1 MMFNRNNE
9 PIIIKNDE
17 FRKCILF
24 ISFPIYDYKE
34 EELKILKDVIFDRSE
49 KYDTKRKL
57 AIACINNYC
66 LSYRS
71 KISFIGNNAFLE
83 FALIYPSVASLKKDV
98 LQDNLLFAREMIFNP
113 YLENGAFSEKLVRES
128 IEMYKEGVKN
138 KLKRYDGYCQYK
150 NDLLI
155 DENDYLVSKVFKDL
169 SLLSNV
175 TSERLY
181 NVYKKIISGP
191 PLTFLI
197 GNVDEKKSKELVKE
211 STIVKNL
218 LSSNNSDVLFNYL
231 RNDNDL
237 VYRTN
242 AYTYGFGTLSLISFT
257 GSKNIDMIF
266 ELYEKAMNY
275 ISDINYIESRLPLFT
290 EKARID
296 NELDKEELSTIL
308 FDYVD
313 KYLGYSNEKYYDV
326 IKSIK
331 PLEVKD
337 FIDNRLVSTLTILRI
352 NKNSKS
358 TNHVEL
364 YTFFGG
370 NNGEYVDYNGNTRSI
385 KPGTAHLLE
394 HYICENTVEGN
405 LLDNLRKYNILSCN
419 GGTNNENT
427 SYFFNTVTNFYECLE
442 TFLRGIYNISFT
454 KEKLDKTK
462 MAVYSEI
469 RDDKNNEKNKIIE
482 KKING
487 LFTINRKTL
496 GSSGSVKSITI
507 KEIKDV
513 YDNIYIPCNQFLV
526 LAGNFDYDK
535 TRN

>member
-113 YLENGAFSEKLVRES
+113 YLENGVFSEKLVRES
-128 IEMYKEGVKN
+128 IEMYKESVKN

-197 GNVDEKKSKELVKE
+197 GNVDEKKSKELIKEIILDNKISNVKFE
-211 STIVKNL
+211 TDYNVYVKNISNSVEVVRENSEFSTSSVCCNYKVRDMCCYRDRVLLTIVKNL

-242 AYTYGFGTLSLISFT
+242 AYTYDFGTLSLISFT

-313 KYLGYSNEKYYDV
+313 KYLGYTNEKYYDA

-337 FIDNRLVSTLTILRI
+337 FIDNRLVMV
-352 NKNSKS
+352 SKYIG
-358 TNHVEL
+358 V
-364 YTFFGG
+364 GK
-370 NNGEYVDYNGNTRSI
+370 DY
-385 KPGTAHLLE
+385 E
-394 HYICENTVEGN
+394 
-405 LLDNLRKYNILSCN
+405 
-419 GGTNNENT
+419 
-427 SYFFNTVTNFYECLE
+427 
-442 TFLRGIYNISFT
+442 
-454 KEKLDKTK
+454 
-462 MAVYSEI
+462 
-469 RDDKNNEKNKIIE
+469 
-482 KKING
+482 
-487 LFTINRKTL
+487 
-496 GSSGSVKSITI
+496 
-507 KEIKDV
+507 
-513 YDNIYIPCNQFLV
+513 
-526 LAGNFDYDK
+526 
-535 TRN
+535 

>member
-98 LQDNLLFAREMIFNP
+98 LQNNLLFAREMIFNP

-128 IEMYKEGVKN
+128 IEMYKESVKN

-211 STIVKNL
+211 IILDNKISNVKFETDYNVYVKKISNSVEVVRENSEFSTSSVCCNYKVRDMCCYRDRVLLTIVKNL

-313 KYLGYSNEKYYDV
+313 KYLGYTNEKYYDV

-337 FIDNRLVSTLTILRI
+337 FIDNRLVMV
-352 NKNSKS
+352 SKYIG
-358 TNHVEL
+358 V
-364 YTFFGG
+364 GK
-370 NNGEYVDYNGNTRSI
+370 DY
-385 KPGTAHLLE
+385 E
-394 HYICENTVEGN
+394 
-405 LLDNLRKYNILSCN
+405 
-419 GGTNNENT
+419 
-427 SYFFNTVTNFYECLE
+427 
-442 TFLRGIYNISFT
+442 
-454 KEKLDKTK
+454 
-462 MAVYSEI
+462 
-469 RDDKNNEKNKIIE
+469 
-482 KKING
+482 
-487 LFTINRKTL
+487 
-496 GSSGSVKSITI
+496 
-507 KEIKDV
+507 
-513 YDNIYIPCNQFLV
+513 
-526 LAGNFDYDK
+526 
-535 TRN
+535 

>member
-9 PIIIKNDE
+9 PVIIKNDK

-24 ISFPIYDYKE
+24 TSFPIYDYKE

-113 YLENGAFSEKLVRES
+113 YLENGVFSEKLVRES

-197 GNVDEKKSKELVKE
+197 GNVDEKKSKELIKKIILDDKISNVKFKTDYNVYVKNISNSVE
-211 STIVKNL
+211 VVRENSDFSTSSVCCNYKVRGMCCYRDRALLTIVKNL

-257 GSKNIDMIF
+257 SSKNIDMIF

-275 ISDINYIESRLPLFT
+275 ISDINYIESKLSLFT

-337 FIDNRLVSTLTILRI
+337 FIDNRLVMV
-352 NKNSKS
+352 SKYIG
-358 TNHVEL
+358 V
-364 YTFFGG
+364 GR
-370 NNGEYVDYNGNTRSI
+370 DY
-385 KPGTAHLLE
+385 E
-394 HYICENTVEGN
+394 
-405 LLDNLRKYNILSCN
+405 
-419 GGTNNENT
+419 
-427 SYFFNTVTNFYECLE
+427 
-442 TFLRGIYNISFT
+442 
-454 KEKLDKTK
+454 
-462 MAVYSEI
+462 
-469 RDDKNNEKNKIIE
+469 
-482 KKING
+482 
-487 LFTINRKTL
+487 
-496 GSSGSVKSITI
+496 
-507 KEIKDV
+507 
-513 YDNIYIPCNQFLV
+513 
-526 LAGNFDYDK
+526 
-535 TRN
+535 

>member
-113 YLENGAFSEKLVRES
+113 YLENGVFSEKLVRKS

-155 DENDYLVSKVFKDL
+155 DENDHLVSKVFKDL

-197 GNVDEKKSKELVKE
+197 GNVDEKKSKELIKEIILDNKISNVKFE
-211 STIVKNL
+211 TDYNVYVKNISNSVEVVRENSEFSTSSVCCNYKVRDMCCYRDRVLLTIVKNL

-266 ELYEKAMNY
+266 ELYEKAINY

-313 KYLGYSNEKYYDV
+313 KYLGYTNEKYYDV

-337 FIDNRLVSTLTILRI
+337 FIDNRLVMV
-352 NKNSKS
+352 SKYIG
-358 TNHVEL
+358 V
-364 YTFFGG
+364 GK
-370 NNGEYVDYNGNTRSI
+370 DY
-385 KPGTAHLLE
+385 E
-394 HYICENTVEGN
+394 
-405 LLDNLRKYNILSCN
+405 
-419 GGTNNENT
+419 
-427 SYFFNTVTNFYECLE
+427 
-442 TFLRGIYNISFT
+442 
-454 KEKLDKTK
+454 
-462 MAVYSEI
+462 
-469 RDDKNNEKNKIIE
+469 
-482 KKING
+482 
-487 LFTINRKTL
+487 
-496 GSSGSVKSITI
+496 
-507 KEIKDV
+507 
-513 YDNIYIPCNQFLV
+513 
-526 LAGNFDYDK
+526 
-535 TRN
+535 

>member
-113 YLENGAFSEKLVRES
+113 YLENGVFSEKLVRES
-128 IEMYKEGVKN
+128 IEMYKESVKN

-197 GNVDEKKSKELVKE
+197 ANVDEKKSKELVKE
-211 STIVKNL
+211 IILDNKISNVKFETDYNVYVKNISNSVEVVRENSEFSTSSVCCNYKVRDMCCYRDRVLLTIVKNL

-313 KYLGYSNEKYYDV
+313 KYLGYTNEKYYDV

-337 FIDNRLVSTLTILRI
+337 FIDNRLVMV
-352 NKNSKS
+352 SKYIG
-358 TNHVEL
+358 V
-364 YTFFGG
+364 GK
-370 NNGEYVDYNGNTRSI
+370 DY
-385 KPGTAHLLE
+385 E
-394 HYICENTVEGN
+394 
-405 LLDNLRKYNILSCN
+405 
-419 GGTNNENT
+419 
-427 SYFFNTVTNFYECLE
+427 
-442 TFLRGIYNISFT
+442 
-454 KEKLDKTK
+454 
-462 MAVYSEI
+462 
-469 RDDKNNEKNKIIE
+469 
-482 KKING
+482 
-487 LFTINRKTL
+487 
-496 GSSGSVKSITI
+496 
-507 KEIKDV
+507 
-513 YDNIYIPCNQFLV
+513 
-526 LAGNFDYDK
+526 
-535 TRN
+535 

>member
-113 YLENGAFSEKLVRES
+113 YLENGVFSEKLVRES
-128 IEMYKEGVKN
+128 IEMYKESVKN

-211 STIVKNL
+211 IILGNKISNVKFETDYNVYVKNISNSVEVVRENSEFSTSSVCCNYKVRDMCCYRDRVLLTIVKNL

-337 FIDNRLVSTLTILRI
+337 FIDNRLVMV
-352 NKNSKS
+352 SKYIG
-358 TNHVEL
+358 V
-364 YTFFGG
+364 GK
-370 NNGEYVDYNGNTRSI
+370 DY
-385 KPGTAHLLE
+385 E
-394 HYICENTVEGN
+394 
-405 LLDNLRKYNILSCN
+405 
-419 GGTNNENT
+419 
-427 SYFFNTVTNFYECLE
+427 
-442 TFLRGIYNISFT
+442 
-454 KEKLDKTK
+454 
-462 MAVYSEI
+462 
-469 RDDKNNEKNKIIE
+469 
-482 KKING
+482 
-487 LFTINRKTL
+487 
-496 GSSGSVKSITI
+496 
-507 KEIKDV
+507 
-513 YDNIYIPCNQFLV
+513 
-526 LAGNFDYDK
+526 
-535 TRN
+535 

>member
-113 YLENGAFSEKLVRES
+113 YLENGVFSEKLVRES

-197 GNVDEKKSKELVKE
+197 GNVDEKKSKELIKEIILDNKISNVKFE
-211 STIVKNL
+211 TDYNVYVKNISNSVEVVRENSEFSTSSVCCNYKVRGMCCYRDRVLLTIVKNL

-242 AYTYGFGTLSLISFT
+242 AYTYDFGTLSLISFT

-313 KYLGYSNEKYYDV
+313 KYLGYTNEKYYDV

-337 FIDNRLVSTLTILRI
+337 FIDNRLVMV
-352 NKNSKS
+352 SKYIG
-358 TNHVEL
+358 V
-364 YTFFGG
+364 GK
-370 NNGEYVDYNGNTRSI
+370 DY
-385 KPGTAHLLE
+385 E
-394 HYICENTVEGN
+394 
-405 LLDNLRKYNILSCN
+405 
-419 GGTNNENT
+419 
-427 SYFFNTVTNFYECLE
+427 
-442 TFLRGIYNISFT
+442 
-454 KEKLDKTK
+454 
-462 MAVYSEI
+462 
-469 RDDKNNEKNKIIE
+469 
-482 KKING
+482 
-487 LFTINRKTL
+487 
-496 GSSGSVKSITI
+496 
-507 KEIKDV
+507 
-513 YDNIYIPCNQFLV
+513 
-526 LAGNFDYDK
+526 
-535 TRN
+535 

>member
-98 LQDNLLFAREMIFNP
+98 LQDNLLFAREMIFNR
-113 YLENGAFSEKLVRES
+113 YLENGVFSEKLVRES

-197 GNVDEKKSKELVKE
+197 GNVDEKKSKELIKKIILDNKISNVKFE
-211 STIVKNL
+211 TDYNVYVKNISNSVEVVRENSEFSTSSVCCNYKVRDMCCYRDRVLLTIVKNL

-313 KYLGYSNEKYYDV
+313 KYLGYTNEKYYDV

-337 FIDNRLVSTLTILRI
+337 FIDNRLVMV
-352 NKNSKS
+352 SKYIG
-358 TNHVEL
+358 V
-364 YTFFGG
+364 GK
-370 NNGEYVDYNGNTRSI
+370 DY
-385 KPGTAHLLE
+385 E
-394 HYICENTVEGN
+394 
-405 LLDNLRKYNILSCN
+405 
-419 GGTNNENT
+419 
-427 SYFFNTVTNFYECLE
+427 
-442 TFLRGIYNISFT
+442 
-454 KEKLDKTK
+454 
-462 MAVYSEI
+462 
-469 RDDKNNEKNKIIE
+469 
-482 KKING
+482 
-487 LFTINRKTL
+487 
-496 GSSGSVKSITI
+496 
-507 KEIKDV
+507 
-513 YDNIYIPCNQFLV
+513 
-526 LAGNFDYDK
+526 
-535 TRN
+535 

>member
-113 YLENGAFSEKLVRES
+113 YLENGVFSEKLVRES

-197 GNVDEKKSKELVKE
+197 GNVDEKKSKELIKEIILDNKISNVKFE
-211 STIVKNL
+211 TDYNVYVKNISNSVEVVRENSEFSTSSVCCNYKVRDMRCYRDRVLLTIVKNL

-242 AYTYGFGTLSLISFT
+242 AYTYDFGTLSLISFT

-337 FIDNRLVSTLTILRI
+337 FIDNRLVMV
-352 NKNSKS
+352 SKYIG
-358 TNHVEL
+358 V
-364 YTFFGG
+364 GK
-370 NNGEYVDYNGNTRSI
+370 DY
-385 KPGTAHLLE
+385 E
-394 HYICENTVEGN
+394 
-405 LLDNLRKYNILSCN
+405 
-419 GGTNNENT
+419 
-427 SYFFNTVTNFYECLE
+427 
-442 TFLRGIYNISFT
+442 
-454 KEKLDKTK
+454 
-462 MAVYSEI
+462 
-469 RDDKNNEKNKIIE
+469 
-482 KKING
+482 
-487 LFTINRKTL
+487 
-496 GSSGSVKSITI
+496 
-507 KEIKDV
+507 
-513 YDNIYIPCNQFLV
+513 
-526 LAGNFDYDK
+526 
-535 TRN
+535 

>member
-98 LQDNLLFAREMIFNP
+98 LQNNLLFAREMIFNP

-128 IEMYKEGVKN
+128 IEMYKESVKN

-211 STIVKNL
+211 IILDNKISNVKFETDYNVYVKNISNSVEVVRENSEFSTSSVCCNYKVRDMCCYRDRVLLTIVKNL

-237 VYRTN
+237 VYRCY
-242 AYTYGFGTLSLISFT
+242 ARYTKFGTLTLASFT
-257 GSKNIDMIF
+257 DKGNFKMIF
-266 ELYEKAMNY
+266 DIYNDIMKVIE
-275 ISDINYIESRLPLFT
+275 DINYIEDKLPLII
-290 EKARID
+290 ENARID
-296 NELDKEELSTIL
+296 NELSKENLGDILYEHIDKHLE
-308 FDYVD
+308 YVKD
-313 KYLGYSNEKYYDV
+313 KYYD
-326 IKSIK
+326 ILKTITK
-331 PLEVKD
+331 EEVSD
-337 FIDNRLVSTLTILRI
+337 FIKNRLVMV
-352 NKNSKS
+352 SKY
-358 TNHVEL
+358 V
-364 YTFFGG
+364 GG
-370 NNGEYVDYNGNTRSI
+370 
-385 KPGTAHLLE
+385 
-394 HYICENTVEGN
+394 
-405 LLDNLRKYNILSCN
+405 
-419 GGTNNENT
+419 
-427 SYFFNTVTNFYECLE
+427 
-442 TFLRGIYNISFT
+442 
-454 KEKLDKTK
+454 DK
-462 MAVYSEI
+462 
-469 RDDKNNEKNKIIE
+469 
-482 KKING
+482 
-487 LFTINRKTL
+487 
-496 GSSGSVKSITI
+496 
-507 KEIKDV
+507 
-513 YDNIYIPCNQFLV
+513 
-526 LAGNFDYDK
+526 
-535 TRN
+535 

>member
-113 YLENGAFSEKLVRES
+113 YLENGVFSEKLVRES
-128 IEMYKEGVKN
+128 IEMYKESVKN

-150 NDLLI
+150 TDLLI

-211 STIVKNL
+211 IILDNKISNVKFETDYNVYVKNISNSVEVVRENSEFSTSSVCCNYKVRDMCCYRDRVLLTIVKNL

-242 AYTYGFGTLSLISFT
+242 AYTYDFGTLSLISFT

-275 ISDINYIESRLPLFT
+275 ISDVNYIESRLPLFT

-313 KYLGYSNEKYYDV
+313 KYLGYTNEKYYDV

-337 FIDNRLVSTLTILRI
+337 FIDNRLVMV
-352 NKNSKS
+352 SKYIG
-358 TNHVEL
+358 V
-364 YTFFGG
+364 GK
-370 NNGEYVDYNGNTRSI
+370 DY
-385 KPGTAHLLE
+385 E
-394 HYICENTVEGN
+394 
-405 LLDNLRKYNILSCN
+405 
-419 GGTNNENT
+419 
-427 SYFFNTVTNFYECLE
+427 
-442 TFLRGIYNISFT
+442 
-454 KEKLDKTK
+454 
-462 MAVYSEI
+462 
-469 RDDKNNEKNKIIE
+469 
-482 KKING
+482 
-487 LFTINRKTL
+487 
-496 GSSGSVKSITI
+496 
-507 KEIKDV
+507 
-513 YDNIYIPCNQFLV
+513 
-526 LAGNFDYDK
+526 
-535 TRN
+535 

>member
-49 KYDTKRKL
+49 KYDTRRKL

-113 YLENGAFSEKLVRES
+113 YLENGVFSEKLVRES
-128 IEMYKEGVKN
+128 IEMYKESVKN

-211 STIVKNL
+211 IILDNKISNVKFETDYNVYVKNISNSVEVVRENSEFSTSSVCCNYKVRDMCCYRDRVLLTIVKNL

-242 AYTYGFGTLSLISFT
+242 AYTYDFGTLSLISFT

-313 KYLGYSNEKYYDV
+313 KYLGYTNEKYYDV

-337 FIDNRLVSTLTILRI
+337 FIDNRLVMV
-352 NKNSKS
+352 SKYIG
-358 TNHVEL
+358 V
-364 YTFFGG
+364 GK
-370 NNGEYVDYNGNTRSI
+370 DY
-385 KPGTAHLLE
+385 E
-394 HYICENTVEGN
+394 
-405 LLDNLRKYNILSCN
+405 
-419 GGTNNENT
+419 
-427 SYFFNTVTNFYECLE
+427 
-442 TFLRGIYNISFT
+442 
-454 KEKLDKTK
+454 
-462 MAVYSEI
+462 
-469 RDDKNNEKNKIIE
+469 
-482 KKING
+482 
-487 LFTINRKTL
+487 
-496 GSSGSVKSITI
+496 
-507 KEIKDV
+507 
-513 YDNIYIPCNQFLV
+513 
-526 LAGNFDYDK
+526 
-535 TRN
+535 

>member
-113 YLENGAFSEKLVRES
+113 YLENGVFSEKLVRES
-128 IEMYKEGVKN
+128 IEMYKESVKN

-211 STIVKNL
+211 IILDNKISNVKFETDYNVYVKNISNSVEVVRENSEFSTSSVCCNYKVRDMCCYRDRVLLTIVKNL

-275 ISDINYIESRLPLFT
+275 IPDINYIESRLPLFT

-313 KYLGYSNEKYYDV
+313 KYLGYTNEKYYDV

-337 FIDNRLVSTLTILRI
+337 FIDNRLVMV
-352 NKNSKS
+352 SKYIG
-358 TNHVEL
+358 V
-364 YTFFGG
+364 GK
-370 NNGEYVDYNGNTRSI
+370 DY
-385 KPGTAHLLE
+385 E
-394 HYICENTVEGN
+394 
-405 LLDNLRKYNILSCN
+405 
-419 GGTNNENT
+419 
-427 SYFFNTVTNFYECLE
+427 
-442 TFLRGIYNISFT
+442 
-454 KEKLDKTK
+454 
-462 MAVYSEI
+462 
-469 RDDKNNEKNKIIE
+469 
-482 KKING
+482 
-487 LFTINRKTL
+487 
-496 GSSGSVKSITI
+496 
-507 KEIKDV
+507 
-513 YDNIYIPCNQFLV
+513 
-526 LAGNFDYDK
+526 
-535 TRN
+535 

>member
-98 LQDNLLFAREMIFNP
+98 LQNNLLFAREMIFNP

-128 IEMYKEGVKN
+128 IEMYKESVKN

-211 STIVKNL
+211 IILDNKISNVKFETDYNVYVKNISNSVEVVRENSEFSTSSVCCNYKVRDMCCYRDRVLLTIVKNL

-275 ISDINYIESRLPLFT
+275 ISDINYIENRLPLFT

-296 NELDKEELSTIL
+296 NKLDKEELSTIL

-313 KYLGYSNEKYYDV
+313 KYLGYTNEKYYDV

-337 FIDNRLVSTLTILRI
+337 FIDNRLVMV
-352 NKNSKS
+352 SKYIG
-358 TNHVEL
+358 V
-364 YTFFGG
+364 GK
-370 NNGEYVDYNGNTRSI
+370 DY
-385 KPGTAHLLE
+385 E
-394 HYICENTVEGN
+394 
-405 LLDNLRKYNILSCN
+405 
-419 GGTNNENT
+419 
-427 SYFFNTVTNFYECLE
+427 
-442 TFLRGIYNISFT
+442 
-454 KEKLDKTK
+454 
-462 MAVYSEI
+462 
-469 RDDKNNEKNKIIE
+469 
-482 KKING
+482 
-487 LFTINRKTL
+487 
-496 GSSGSVKSITI
+496 
-507 KEIKDV
+507 
-513 YDNIYIPCNQFLV
+513 
-526 LAGNFDYDK
+526 
-535 TRN
+535 

>member
-57 AIACINNYC
+57 VIACINNYC

-98 LQDNLLFAREMIFNP
+98 LQNNLLFAREMIFNP

-128 IEMYKEGVKN
+128 IEMYKESVKN

-211 STIVKNL
+211 IILDNKISNVKFETDYNVYVKNISNSVEVVRENSEFSTSSVCCNYKVRDMCCYRDRVLLTIVKNL

-313 KYLGYSNEKYYDV
+313 KYLGYTNEKYYDV

-337 FIDNRLVSTLTILRI
+337 FIDNRLVMV
-352 NKNSKS
+352 SKYIG
-358 TNHVEL
+358 V
-364 YTFFGG
+364 GK
-370 NNGEYVDYNGNTRSI
+370 DY
-385 KPGTAHLLE
+385 E
-394 HYICENTVEGN
+394 
-405 LLDNLRKYNILSCN
+405 
-419 GGTNNENT
+419 
-427 SYFFNTVTNFYECLE
+427 
-442 TFLRGIYNISFT
+442 
-454 KEKLDKTK
+454 
-462 MAVYSEI
+462 
-469 RDDKNNEKNKIIE
+469 
-482 KKING
+482 
-487 LFTINRKTL
+487 
-496 GSSGSVKSITI
+496 
-507 KEIKDV
+507 
-513 YDNIYIPCNQFLV
+513 
-526 LAGNFDYDK
+526 
-535 TRN
+535 

>member
-113 YLENGAFSEKLVRES
+113 YLENGVFSEKLVRES
-128 IEMYKEGVKN
+128 IEMYKESVKN

-211 STIVKNL
+211 IILDNKISNVKFETDYNVYVKNISNSVEVVRENSEFSTSSVCCNYKVRDMCCYRDRVLLTIVKNL

-242 AYTYGFGTLSLISFT
+242 AYTYGSGTLSLISFT

-275 ISDINYIESRLPLFT
+275 ISDINYIDSRLPLFT

-296 NELDKEELSTIL
+296 NELDKEVLSTIL

-313 KYLGYSNEKYYDV
+313 KYLGYTNEKYYDV

-337 FIDNRLVSTLTILRI
+337 FIDNRLVMV
-352 NKNSKS
+352 SKYIG
-358 TNHVEL
+358 V
-364 YTFFGG
+364 GK
-370 NNGEYVDYNGNTRSI
+370 DY
-385 KPGTAHLLE
+385 E
-394 HYICENTVEGN
+394 
-405 LLDNLRKYNILSCN
+405 
-419 GGTNNENT
+419 
-427 SYFFNTVTNFYECLE
+427 
-442 TFLRGIYNISFT
+442 
-454 KEKLDKTK
+454 
-462 MAVYSEI
+462 
-469 RDDKNNEKNKIIE
+469 
-482 KKING
+482 
-487 LFTINRKTL
+487 
-496 GSSGSVKSITI
+496 
-507 KEIKDV
+507 
-513 YDNIYIPCNQFLV
+513 
-526 LAGNFDYDK
+526 
-535 TRN
+535 

>member
-1 MMFNRNNE
+1 MLTKIIYLNIILYERSDMMFNRNNE

-113 YLENGAFSEKLVRES
+113 YLENGVFSEKLVRES
-128 IEMYKEGVKN
+128 IEMYKESVKN

-211 STIVKNL
+211 IILDNKISNVKFETDYNVYVKNISNSVEVVRENSEFSTSSVCCNYKVRDMCCYRDRVLLTIVKNL

-337 FIDNRLVSTLTILRI
+337 FIDNRLVMV
-352 NKNSKS
+352 SKYIG
-358 TNHVEL
+358 V
-364 YTFFGG
+364 GK
-370 NNGEYVDYNGNTRSI
+370 DY
-385 KPGTAHLLE
+385 E
-394 HYICENTVEGN
+394 
-405 LLDNLRKYNILSCN
+405 
-419 GGTNNENT
+419 
-427 SYFFNTVTNFYECLE
+427 
-442 TFLRGIYNISFT
+442 
-454 KEKLDKTK
+454 
-462 MAVYSEI
+462 
-469 RDDKNNEKNKIIE
+469 
-482 KKING
+482 
-487 LFTINRKTL
+487 
-496 GSSGSVKSITI
+496 
-507 KEIKDV
+507 
-513 YDNIYIPCNQFLV
+513 
-526 LAGNFDYDK
+526 
-535 TRN
+535 

>member
-113 YLENGAFSEKLVRES
+113 YLENGVFSEKLVRES
-128 IEMYKEGVKN
+128 IEMYKESVKN

-155 DENDYLVSKVFKDL
+155 DENDHLVSKVFKDL

-197 GNVDEKKSKELVKE
+197 GNVDEKKSKELIKEIILDNKISNVKFE
-211 STIVKNL
+211 TDYNVYVKNISNSVEVVRENSEFSTSSVCCNYKVRDMCCYRDRVLLTIVKNL

-275 ISDINYIESRLPLFT
+275 ISDINYIDSRLPLFT

-296 NELDKEELSTIL
+296 NELDKEVLSTIL

-313 KYLGYSNEKYYDV
+313 KYLGYTNEKYYDV

-337 FIDNRLVSTLTILRI
+337 FIDNRLVMV
-352 NKNSKS
+352 SKYIG
-358 TNHVEL
+358 V
-364 YTFFGG
+364 GK
-370 NNGEYVDYNGNTRSI
+370 DY
-385 KPGTAHLLE
+385 E
-394 HYICENTVEGN
+394 
-405 LLDNLRKYNILSCN
+405 
-419 GGTNNENT
+419 
-427 SYFFNTVTNFYECLE
+427 
-442 TFLRGIYNISFT
+442 
-454 KEKLDKTK
+454 
-462 MAVYSEI
+462 
-469 RDDKNNEKNKIIE
+469 
-482 KKING
+482 
-487 LFTINRKTL
+487 
-496 GSSGSVKSITI
+496 
-507 KEIKDV
+507 
-513 YDNIYIPCNQFLV
+513 
-526 LAGNFDYDK
+526 
-535 TRN
+535 

>member
-98 LQDNLLFAREMIFNP
+98 LQNNLLFAREMIFNP

-128 IEMYKEGVKN
+128 IEMYKESVKN

-197 GNVDEKKSKELVKE
+197 GNVDEKKSKELIKKIILDNKISNVKFE
-211 STIVKNL
+211 TDYNVYVKNISNSGEVVRENSEFSTSSVCCNYKVRDMCCYRDRVLLTIVKNL

-313 KYLGYSNEKYYDV
+313 KYLGYTNEKYYDV

-337 FIDNRLVSTLTILRI
+337 FIDNRLVMV
-352 NKNSKS
+352 SKYIG
-358 TNHVEL
+358 V
-364 YTFFGG
+364 GK
-370 NNGEYVDYNGNTRSI
+370 DY
-385 KPGTAHLLE
+385 E
-394 HYICENTVEGN
+394 
-405 LLDNLRKYNILSCN
+405 
-419 GGTNNENT
+419 
-427 SYFFNTVTNFYECLE
+427 
-442 TFLRGIYNISFT
+442 
-454 KEKLDKTK
+454 
-462 MAVYSEI
+462 
-469 RDDKNNEKNKIIE
+469 
-482 KKING
+482 
-487 LFTINRKTL
+487 
-496 GSSGSVKSITI
+496 
-507 KEIKDV
+507 
-513 YDNIYIPCNQFLV
+513 
-526 LAGNFDYDK
+526 
-535 TRN
+535 

>member
-113 YLENGAFSEKLVRES
+113 YLENGVFSEKLVRES
-128 IEMYKEGVKN
+128 IEMYKESVKN

-211 STIVKNL
+211 IILDNKISNVKFETDYNVYVKNISNSVEVVRENSEFSTSSVCCNYKVRDMCCYRDRVLLTIVKNL

-242 AYTYGFGTLSLISFT
+242 AYTYGFGTLSLIFFT

-337 FIDNRLVSTLTILRI
+337 FIDNRLVMV
-352 NKNSKS
+352 SKYIG
-358 TNHVEL
+358 V
-364 YTFFGG
+364 GK
-370 NNGEYVDYNGNTRSI
+370 DY
-385 KPGTAHLLE
+385 E
-394 HYICENTVEGN
+394 
-405 LLDNLRKYNILSCN
+405 
-419 GGTNNENT
+419 
-427 SYFFNTVTNFYECLE
+427 
-442 TFLRGIYNISFT
+442 
-454 KEKLDKTK
+454 
-462 MAVYSEI
+462 
-469 RDDKNNEKNKIIE
+469 
-482 KKING
+482 
-487 LFTINRKTL
+487 
-496 GSSGSVKSITI
+496 
-507 KEIKDV
+507 
-513 YDNIYIPCNQFLV
+513 
-526 LAGNFDYDK
+526 
-535 TRN
+535 

>member
-83 FALIYPSVASLKKDV
+83 FALIYPSVAGLKKDV

-113 YLENGAFSEKLVRES
+113 YLENGVFSEKLVRES

-197 GNVDEKKSKELVKE
+197 GKS
-211 STIVKNL
+211 S
-218 LSSNNSDVLFNYL
+218 
-231 RNDNDL
+231 
-237 VYRTN
+237 
-242 AYTYGFGTLSLISFT
+242 
-257 GSKNIDMIF
+257 
-266 ELYEKAMNY
+266 
-275 ISDINYIESRLPLFT
+275 
-290 EKARID
+290 
-296 NELDKEELSTIL
+296 
-308 FDYVD
+308 
-313 KYLGYSNEKYYDV
+313 
-326 IKSIK
+326 
-331 PLEVKD
+331 
-337 FIDNRLVSTLTILRI
+337 
-352 NKNSKS
+352 
-358 TNHVEL
+358 
-364 YTFFGG
+364 
-370 NNGEYVDYNGNTRSI
+370 
-385 KPGTAHLLE
+385 
-394 HYICENTVEGN
+394 
-405 LLDNLRKYNILSCN
+405 
-419 GGTNNENT
+419 
-427 SYFFNTVTNFYECLE
+427 
-442 TFLRGIYNISFT
+442 
-454 KEKLDKTK
+454 
-462 MAVYSEI
+462 
-469 RDDKNNEKNKIIE
+469 
-482 KKING
+482 
-487 LFTINRKTL
+487 
-496 GSSGSVKSITI
+496 
-507 KEIKDV
+507 
-513 YDNIYIPCNQFLV
+513 
-526 LAGNFDYDK
+526 
-535 TRN
+535 

>member
-98 LQDNLLFAREMIFNP
+98 LQNNLLFAREMIFNP

-128 IEMYKEGVKN
+128 IEMYKESVKN

-155 DENDYLVSKVFKDL
+155 DENDHLVSKVFKDL

-197 GNVDEKKSKELVKE
+197 GNVDEKKSKELIKKIILDNKISNVKFE
-211 STIVKNL
+211 TDYNVYVKNISNSVEVVRENSEFSTSSVCCNYKVRDMCCYRDRVLLTIVKNL

-337 FIDNRLVSTLTILRI
+337 FIDNRLVMV
-352 NKNSKS
+352 SKYIG
-358 TNHVEL
+358 V
-364 YTFFGG
+364 GK
-370 NNGEYVDYNGNTRSI
+370 DY
-385 KPGTAHLLE
+385 E
-394 HYICENTVEGN
+394 
-405 LLDNLRKYNILSCN
+405 
-419 GGTNNENT
+419 
-427 SYFFNTVTNFYECLE
+427 
-442 TFLRGIYNISFT
+442 
-454 KEKLDKTK
+454 
-462 MAVYSEI
+462 
-469 RDDKNNEKNKIIE
+469 
-482 KKING
+482 
-487 LFTINRKTL
+487 
-496 GSSGSVKSITI
+496 
-507 KEIKDV
+507 
-513 YDNIYIPCNQFLV
+513 
-526 LAGNFDYDK
+526 
-535 TRN
+535 

>member
-113 YLENGAFSEKLVRES
+113 YLENGVFSEKLVRES
-128 IEMYKEGVKN
+128 IEMYKESVKN

-155 DENDYLVSKVFKDL
+155 DENDYLVSKVL
-169 SLLSNV
+169 
-175 TSERLY
+175 
-181 NVYKKIISGP
+181 
-191 PLTFLI
+191 
-197 GNVDEKKSKELVKE
+197 KSKELVKE
-211 STIVKNL
+211 IILDNKISNVKFETDYNVYVKNISNSVEVVRENSEFSTSSVCCNYKVRDMCCYRDRVLLTIVKNL

-313 KYLGYSNEKYYDV
+313 KYLGYTNEKYYDV

-337 FIDNRLVSTLTILRI
+337 FIDNRLVMV
-352 NKNSKS
+352 SKYIG
-358 TNHVEL
+358 V
-364 YTFFGG
+364 GK
-370 NNGEYVDYNGNTRSI
+370 DY
-385 KPGTAHLLE
+385 E
-394 HYICENTVEGN
+394 
-405 LLDNLRKYNILSCN
+405 
-419 GGTNNENT
+419 
-427 SYFFNTVTNFYECLE
+427 
-442 TFLRGIYNISFT
+442 
-454 KEKLDKTK
+454 
-462 MAVYSEI
+462 
-469 RDDKNNEKNKIIE
+469 
-482 KKING
+482 
-487 LFTINRKTL
+487 
-496 GSSGSVKSITI
+496 
-507 KEIKDV
+507 
-513 YDNIYIPCNQFLV
+513 
-526 LAGNFDYDK
+526 
-535 TRN
+535 

>member
-98 LQDNLLFAREMIFNP
+98 LQDNLLFAREMFFNP
-113 YLENGAFSEKLVRES
+113 YLENGVFSEKLVRES
-128 IEMYKEGVKN
+128 IEMYKESVKN

-211 STIVKNL
+211 IILDNKISNVKFETDYNVYVKNISNSVEVVRENSEFSTSSVCCNYKVRDMCCYRDRVLLTIVKNL

-313 KYLGYSNEKYYDV
+313 KYLGYTNEKYYDV

-337 FIDNRLVSTLTILRI
+337 FIDNRLVMV
-352 NKNSKS
+352 SKYIG
-358 TNHVEL
+358 V
-364 YTFFGG
+364 GK
-370 NNGEYVDYNGNTRSI
+370 DY
-385 KPGTAHLLE
+385 E
-394 HYICENTVEGN
+394 
-405 LLDNLRKYNILSCN
+405 
-419 GGTNNENT
+419 
-427 SYFFNTVTNFYECLE
+427 
-442 TFLRGIYNISFT
+442 
-454 KEKLDKTK
+454 
-462 MAVYSEI
+462 
-469 RDDKNNEKNKIIE
+469 
-482 KKING
+482 
-487 LFTINRKTL
+487 
-496 GSSGSVKSITI
+496 
-507 KEIKDV
+507 
-513 YDNIYIPCNQFLV
+513 
-526 LAGNFDYDK
+526 
-535 TRN
+535 

>member
-113 YLENGAFSEKLVRES
+113 YLENGVFSEKLVRES
-128 IEMYKEGVKN
+128 IEMYKESVKN

-211 STIVKNL
+211 IILDNKISNVKFETDYNVYVKNISNSVEVVRENSEFSTSSVCCNYKVRGMCCYRDRVLLTIVKNL

-242 AYTYGFGTLSLISFT
+242 AYTYDFGTLSLISFT

-296 NELDKEELSTIL
+296 NELDKEVLSTIL

-313 KYLGYSNEKYYDV
+313 KYLGYTNEKYYDV

-337 FIDNRLVSTLTILRI
+337 FIDNRLVMV
-352 NKNSKS
+352 SKYIG
-358 TNHVEL
+358 V
-364 YTFFGG
+364 GK
-370 NNGEYVDYNGNTRSI
+370 DY
-385 KPGTAHLLE
+385 E
-394 HYICENTVEGN
+394 
-405 LLDNLRKYNILSCN
+405 
-419 GGTNNENT
+419 
-427 SYFFNTVTNFYECLE
+427 
-442 TFLRGIYNISFT
+442 
-454 KEKLDKTK
+454 
-462 MAVYSEI
+462 
-469 RDDKNNEKNKIIE
+469 
-482 KKING
+482 
-487 LFTINRKTL
+487 
-496 GSSGSVKSITI
+496 
-507 KEIKDV
+507 
-513 YDNIYIPCNQFLV
+513 
-526 LAGNFDYDK
+526 
-535 TRN
+535 

>member
-113 YLENGAFSEKLVRES
+113 YLENGVFSEKLVRES
-128 IEMYKEGVKN
+128 IEMYKESVKN

-197 GNVDEKKSKELVKE
+197 GNVDEKKSKELIKKIILDNKISNVKFE
-211 STIVKNL
+211 TDYNVYVKNISNSGEVVRENSEFSTSSVCCNYKVRDMCCYRDRVLLTIVKNL

-242 AYTYGFGTLSLISFT
+242 AYTYDFGTLSLISFT

-313 KYLGYSNEKYYDV
+313 KYLGYTNEKYYDV

-337 FIDNRLVSTLTILRI
+337 FIDNRLVMV
-352 NKNSKS
+352 SKYIG
-358 TNHVEL
+358 V
-364 YTFFGG
+364 GK
-370 NNGEYVDYNGNTRSI
+370 DY
-385 KPGTAHLLE
+385 E
-394 HYICENTVEGN
+394 
-405 LLDNLRKYNILSCN
+405 
-419 GGTNNENT
+419 
-427 SYFFNTVTNFYECLE
+427 
-442 TFLRGIYNISFT
+442 
-454 KEKLDKTK
+454 
-462 MAVYSEI
+462 
-469 RDDKNNEKNKIIE
+469 
-482 KKING
+482 
-487 LFTINRKTL
+487 
-496 GSSGSVKSITI
+496 
-507 KEIKDV
+507 
-513 YDNIYIPCNQFLV
+513 
-526 LAGNFDYDK
+526 
-535 TRN
+535 

>member
-1 MMFNRNNE
+1 MLTKIIYLNIILYERSDMMFNRNNE

-113 YLENGAFSEKLVRES
+113 YLENGVFSEKLVRES
-128 IEMYKEGVKN
+128 IEMYKESVKN

-181 NVYKKIISGP
+181 NVYKKIINGP

-211 STIVKNL
+211 IILDNKISNVKFETDYNVYVKNISNSVEVVRENSEFSTSSVCCNYKVRDMCCYRDRVLLTIVKNL

-337 FIDNRLVSTLTILRI
+337 FIDNRLVMV
-352 NKNSKS
+352 SKYIG
-358 TNHVEL
+358 V
-364 YTFFGG
+364 GK
-370 NNGEYVDYNGNTRSI
+370 DY
-385 KPGTAHLLE
+385 E
-394 HYICENTVEGN
+394 
-405 LLDNLRKYNILSCN
+405 
-419 GGTNNENT
+419 
-427 SYFFNTVTNFYECLE
+427 
-442 TFLRGIYNISFT
+442 
-454 KEKLDKTK
+454 
-462 MAVYSEI
+462 
-469 RDDKNNEKNKIIE
+469 
-482 KKING
+482 
-487 LFTINRKTL
+487 
-496 GSSGSVKSITI
+496 
-507 KEIKDV
+507 
-513 YDNIYIPCNQFLV
+513 
-526 LAGNFDYDK
+526 
-535 TRN
+535 

>member
-113 YLENGAFSEKLVRES
+113 YLENGVFSEKLVRES

-191 PLTFLI
+191 PLKEIILDNKI
-197 GNVDEKKSKELVKE
+197 SNVKFETDYNVYVKNISNSVE
-211 STIVKNL
+211 VVRENSEFSTSSVCCNYKVRDMCCYRDRVLLTIVKNL

-275 ISDINYIESRLPLFT
+275 ISDINYIESRLPIFT

-337 FIDNRLVSTLTILRI
+337 FIDNRLIMVSKYIGVGR
-352 NKNSKS
+352 
-358 TNHVEL
+358 
-364 YTFFGG
+364 
-370 NNGEYVDYNGNTRSI
+370 DY
-385 KPGTAHLLE
+385 E
-394 HYICENTVEGN
+394 
-405 LLDNLRKYNILSCN
+405 
-419 GGTNNENT
+419 
-427 SYFFNTVTNFYECLE
+427 
-442 TFLRGIYNISFT
+442 
-454 KEKLDKTK
+454 
-462 MAVYSEI
+462 
-469 RDDKNNEKNKIIE
+469 
-482 KKING
+482 
-487 LFTINRKTL
+487 
-496 GSSGSVKSITI
+496 
-507 KEIKDV
+507 
-513 YDNIYIPCNQFLV
+513 
-526 LAGNFDYDK
+526 
-535 TRN
+535 